1 MKSQERKEHLLH
13 NEKERNA
20 KNIDIATP
28 PTPKFYEPTPLT
40 AKFDPRHPQTHATH
54 VTHATHAI

>member
-1 MKSQERKEHLLH
+1 MKFQEWKEHLLY
-13 NEKERNA
+13 NEKERNI

-28 PTPKFYEPTPLT
+28 PTPKFYESTPLT

-54 VTHATHAI
+54 AI